1 MNGWMEIKCW
11 RTSVGEREGERV
23 WVEGGRAGLCSVCCL
38 GGVEEGWM
46 DCNWGEYFDRLRRE
60 RGGEGGGKKKDKE
73 GKRGGRG
80 RGRGGEG
87 RWERRGEGEE
97 RGR

>member
-46 DCNWGEYFDRLRRE
+46 DCNWGEYLI
-60 RGGEGGGKKKDKE
+60 G
-73 GKRGGRG
+73 
-80 RGRGGEG
+80 
-87 RWERRGEGEE
+87 
-97 RGR
+97 